1 MSDRYYARNA
11 SNHTEDWPFWLVA
24 DRKLGGLNVTAEL
37 VRAHIDP
44 ELPIG
49 GTLCTCEEA
58 KYIADLANKIE
69 AGGGR
74 G

>member
-1 MSDRYYARNA
+1 MSDRYYARSA

-44 ELPIG
+44 NLPVG
-49 GTLCTCEEA
+49 GTLCTREEA
-58 KYIADLANKIE
+58 KYIADLANKTE
-69 AGGGR
+69 AGENR

>member
-1 MSDRYYARNA
+1 MSDRYYARSA

-44 ELPIG
+44 EHFIG
-49 GTLCTCEEA
+49 GTLCTREEA
-58 KYIADLANKIE
+58 EYIADLANKIE
-69 AGGGR
+69 AGGDR